1 MSWAVLRA
9 GLVEVLEGVPGIVTV
24 DTSVPPAVDAWPYAY
39 VIYRDGAHTQQ
50 GGLIINTY
58 HATIRVVLPWQDPRS
73 AEDLLA
79 PFVDS
84 IPDAIDGQRGL
95 YGRLMNGHVQIVP
108 GSSGLSTSFVA
119 IGDAQWL
126 ALDVQV
132 ELIEKKPRVDN

>member
-1 MSWAVLRA
+1 MSWLTLRP
-9 GLVEVLEGVPGIVTV
+9 GLVEVLENVSGLVTI

-39 VIYRDGAHTQQ
+39 VIYRDGEHALH
-50 GGLIINTY
+50 GGLIINKY
-58 HATIRVVLPWQDPRS
+58 HATIRVVLPWQDQRA

-95 YGRLMNGHVQIVP
+95 YGRLTNGHVQVVP
-108 GSSGLSTSFVA
+108 GSGGISTIFTT
-119 IGDAQWL
+119 IGGVQWL

-132 ELIEKKPRVDN
+132 EIIEKKPRVDN